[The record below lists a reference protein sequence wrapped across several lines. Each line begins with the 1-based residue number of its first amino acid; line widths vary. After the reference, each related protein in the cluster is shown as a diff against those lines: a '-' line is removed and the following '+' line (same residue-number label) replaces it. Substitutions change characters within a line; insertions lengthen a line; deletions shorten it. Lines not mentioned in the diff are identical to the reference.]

1 MATTLSGTAAILQNS
16 SFTQAQSFLIER
28 AIAAMSM
35 WTWKKFDSQS
45 FQHSIVQEW
54 IDKDICALREHCDQ
68 NIAELTEAVAT
79 KEEYKKESKHFVL
92 QIEQGSHMIAIAD
105 RTSAGSGT
113 AVNHT
118 EINILQLLA
127 ILEEYRLT
135 TQSST
140 TAADICTILKI

>member
-1 MATTLSGTAAILQNS
+1 MASDGWVSTFVNLN
-16 SFTQAQSFLIER
+16 
-28 AIAAMSM
+28 
-35 WTWKKFDSQS
+35 K
-45 FQHSIVQEW
+45 
-54 IDKDICALREHCDQ
+54 DKYE
-68 NIAELTEAVAT
+68 
-79 KEEYKKESKHFVL
+79 EEYKKESKHFVL

-105 RTSAGSGT
+105 RASAGSGT

-140 TAADICTILKI
+140 TAADICTILKIWSSSSSSVVGEVKCEMWKEVTNNRTKAV